1 LNVAADNTA
10 GSASAPSHRIFRYP
24 VRISFGDC
32 DPAGIV
38 FYPNFF
44 RWFDAATHAL
54 FASVG
59 QDTAQIAREHGLV
72 AWPLVDAG
80 AKFRAPARH
89 GETVEVQTRITEW
102 RDKTFVLEH
111 RIVRAETLIAEGWE
125 IRFVGQTV
133 NDSPP
138 RLRAVSIPAWMRQ
151 ALD

>member
-1 LNVAADNTA
+1 V
-10 GSASAPSHRIFRYP
+10 H
-24 VRISFGDC
+24 VSFGDC

-59 QDTAQIAREHGLV
+59 QQTSRIAREHGLV

-89 GETVEVQTRITEW
+89 GETVEVHTRITEW
-102 RDKTFVLEH
+102 RNKTFVLEH
-111 RIVRAETLIAEGWE
+111 RILREHTLIAEGWE
-125 IRFVGQTV
+125 IRFVGQMV
-133 NDSPP
+133 DDSTP

-151 ALD
+151 AFAA